1 MKTQE
6 NNLASASIP
15 KLLLSLAL
23 PAVTAQIVNLLY
35 NMVDRMYIGH
45 IENIGAVAL
54 TGLGVATPI
63 IIIVSAFSSL
73 IGMGGAPRAAIMM
86 GKKENETAEEILGNC
101 VTALFIISL
110 ILTAVFIAFSK
121 PLLMMFGGSE
131 TTLPY
136 AQSYLSVYACGTI
149 FVQFALGLNMFITTQ
164 GFAKTSM
171 LTVIIGACLNIILD
185 PIFIFGFGMGVRG
198 AALATIISQ
207 AVSAVWVVSFLCGK
221 KTNLK
226 IRKKYL
232 RPKLNVILPVLALG
246 VSPFIMQSTESL
258 LSVCFNTSLLKYGSD
273 VTVGAMTV
281 ISSTA
286 QIAMLPLVGMSQG
299 AQPIISYNFGAKN
312 IDRVKQTFKLL
323 FIISVAFSTVFWL
336 LIQLA
341 PQVFVKI
348 FTNDAELVKTTVW
361 AIRIYA
367 AVLCLQGI
375 QIACQQTFV
384 ALGNAKYSLFLALL
398 RKIILL
404 IPLIYILP
412 AMIADKLFAVFL
424 AEPVADFMAVSI
436 TAIVFFTQFYKLCKT
451 IKDNN

>member
-45 IENIGAVAL
+45 IENIGATAL

-86 GKKENETAEEILGNC
+86 GKKENEA
-101 VTALFIISL
+101 L
-110 ILTAVFIAFSK
+110 ILTAVFIAFAK
-121 PLLMMFGGSE
+121 PLLMMFGASE

-232 RPKLNVILPVLALG
+232 RPKLGVILPVLALG

-336 LIQLA
+336 FIQLA

-348 FTNDAELVKTTVW
+348 FTNDTELVKTTVW